1 MAPLLSS
8 LAPYEGININ
18 KTVDIPCDNDG
29 IMGVPITF
37 LDKYSPD
44 QFEILGITCR
54 GYSPEYRTK
63 FYDKAD
69 YKNANDLNGSG
80 CILVDGKPKMIY
92 GRILIRNKHPE
103 L

>member
-18 KTVDIPCDNDG
+18 KTVDIPCDYDG

-54 GYSPEYRTK
+54 GYSPEYHTK
-63 FYDKAD
+63 F
-69 YKNANDLNGSG
+69 LT
-80 CILVDGKPKMIY
+80 
-92 GRILIRNKHPE
+92 RLIIRMQMTLMVLAAFWLMVNRK
-103 L
+103 